1 MGPWTDVVVKSKD
14 FTVFR
19 DAYPVTEGHI
29 PFVPPPPPKKIGNPQ
44 LNVPSPIQMG
54 LRLG

>member
-29 PFVPPPPPKKIGNPQ
+29 LLFLKNKIGN
-44 LNVPSPIQMG
+44 I
-54 LRLG
+54 